1 MNDEEGWEIV
11 GQNGKRDCAGILNP
25 YYWPG
30 ESYPRTYRLRRDHP
44 EIIQGQNG
52 KLKERGKYLSAPG
65 DTNRLYF
72 TPGVTVD
79 QLADATIPIAIVEGE
94 KKALALERLA
104 KILYTRTTANP
115 PVPKLGE

>member
-1 MNDEEGWEIV
+1 
-11 GQNGKRDCAGILNP
+11 
-25 YYWPG
+25 
-30 ESYPRTYRLRRDHP
+30 
-44 EIIQGQNG
+44 
-52 KLKERGKYLSAPG
+52 
-65 DTNRLYF
+65 
-72 TPGVTVD
+72 VTVD